1 MEGFVYLRFF
11 TEVPMIIISYAIFTN
26 ETTAILA
33 IGILTAVFLLP
44 IDDNGQDSADI

>member
-11 TEVPMIIISYAIFTN
+11 TKVPMIIISHAIVTN

-33 IGILTAVFLLP
+33 IGILTAVFSLP
-44 IDDNGQDSADI
+44 IHDNGQDSADI